1 MFNLLLYLGK
11 DNLLFMLTNLEQE
24 LVWAS
29 AILELLVMEMEAVM
43 LAPLNA
49 QYVIP
54 ILKIVTVASQD
65 IT

>member
-29 AILELLVMEMEAVM
+29 AILENLVMEMEAVL

-49 QYVIP
+49 QYVIL